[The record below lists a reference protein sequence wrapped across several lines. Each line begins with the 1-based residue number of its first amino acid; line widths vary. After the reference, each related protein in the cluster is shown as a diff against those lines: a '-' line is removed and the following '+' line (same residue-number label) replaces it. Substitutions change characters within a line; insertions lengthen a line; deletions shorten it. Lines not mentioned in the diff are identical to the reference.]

1 MDLTFAR
8 KFIAGKLEKS
18 LRTNENVNSVIDL
31 QKFVVSEHGDLIT
44 IKIDGAISLKKEDL
58 LKLLK

>member
-18 LRTNENVNSVIDL
+18 LRTNEDVNSVIDL

-44 IKIDGAISLKKEDL
+44 IKIDGVISLKKEDL